1 MNNVY
6 KGVKEIF
13 INFKE
18 LLGMKKKIIF
28 IIALIFI
35 AIVSIYFLNEYK
47 TKSLVKDFLH
57 ANNLSEE
64 ILKIGVLNESTTTI
78 TNVYKDNPIF
88 PTLIDLLED
97 LTVKRSHSDFSY
109 TEGYTFIIYH
119 NNDIYHI
126 SFNENGLLLIDGKN
140 YKIQEDESIKEL
152 FALIKKSAQ

>member
-1 MNNVY
+1 
-6 KGVKEIF
+6 
-13 INFKE
+13 
-18 LLGMKKKIIF
+18 MKKKIIF
-28 IIALIFI
+28 ILALILI

-47 TKSLVKDFLH
+47 TKSIVKDFLH

-88 PTLIDLLED
+88 PTLIDLLEN
-97 LTVKRSHSDFSY
+97 LTVKRSHPDFSY
-109 TEGYTFIIYH
+109 TEGYTFIIYY